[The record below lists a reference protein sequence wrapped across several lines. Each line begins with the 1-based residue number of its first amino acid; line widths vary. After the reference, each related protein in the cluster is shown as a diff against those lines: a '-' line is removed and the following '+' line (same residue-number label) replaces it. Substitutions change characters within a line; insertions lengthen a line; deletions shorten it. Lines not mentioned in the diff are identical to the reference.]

1 MLDTLLDQTVRL
13 RTWIVN
19 ALSLLILA
27 LPDIIDLLSGANLD
41 GIIPDQYVRA
51 FAIAL
56 AVINIWMRPRPAVIK
71 KDLEPTEPDY
81 PHEQV

>member
-1 MLDTLLDQTVRL
+1 MLNTLWEHTRRL

-27 LPDIIDLLSGANLD
+27 LPDIIDLLSGANLN

-56 AVINIWMRPRPAVIK
+56 ALLNILMRPRPAVLK
-71 KDLEPTEPDY
+71 KDIAP
-81 PHEQV
+81 

>member
-1 MLDTLLDQTVRL
+1 MLHALWDHTLRL
-13 RTWIVN
+13 RTWIIN

-51 FAIAL
+51 FAIGL
-56 AVINIWMRPRPAVIK
+56 AIVNIWMRPRPAVIK
-71 KDLEPTEPDY
+71 KDIEQAAAEY
-81 PHEQV
+81 PHEHV